1 MPSNRRMIA
10 IDHTP
15 LQRKEIRNIRF
26 RLLEIH
32 NTLNIKIELINEKN
46 RKSTK
51 HQKSNKCGTISRCND
66 SNFLHSLQYMYSTIY
81 TYMAHLLSSKTEK
94 IGKNSDLNELHCRT
108 FIASKT
114 WLRIFIAL
122 EFLPT
127 FFTVWLHIRVELLAF
142 LASQYSFYGDTLHCK
157 RLQCFPAFINDD
169 LFLHYSL

>member
-1 MPSNRRMIA
+1 M
-10 IDHTP
+10 
-15 LQRKEIRNIRF
+15 
-26 RLLEIH
+26 
-32 NTLNIKIELINEKN
+32 INEKN

-81 TYMAHLLSSKTEK
+81 TYMAHLLSSKKEK

-157 RLQCFPAFINDD
+157 RLQCFSSLYKWWFIFALQSINNVY
-169 LFLHYSL
+169 LVFGSRIFVKNNNLA

>member
-1 MPSNRRMIA
+1 MI
-10 IDHTP
+10 
-15 LQRKEIRNIRF
+15 KE
-26 RLLEIH
+26 
-32 NTLNIKIELINEKN
+32 KIENLPN
-46 RKSTK
+46 TK
-51 HQKSNKCGTISRCND
+51 KVTNVALFPAVMTAIFYTLYNTCTV
-66 SNFLHSLQYMYSTIY
+66 QYIH

-157 RLQCFPAFINDD
+157 RLQCFSSLYKWWFIFALQSINNIY
-169 LFLHYSL
+169 LVFGSRIFVKNNNIA

>member
-1 MPSNRRMIA
+1 MIKGATHVHLGPILVSFRTFRHSLFLKPVSCLGLFLQLLTARR
-10 IDHTP
+10 
-15 LQRKEIRNIRF
+15 LQDRCGILRI

-114 WLRIFIAL
+114 
-122 EFLPT
+122 
-127 FFTVWLHIRVELLAF
+127 
-142 LASQYSFYGDTLHCK
+142 
-157 RLQCFPAFINDD
+157 
-169 LFLHYSL
+169 